1 MNERKSYAVVELA
14 ELVNVPRTT
23 LNDWL
28 ERFSQYIENEV
39 RGKRKVYFDS
49 SVKVLREIAEMRN
62 SGLAANEIEAELTK
76 RHPVQAEIT
85 APKSA
90 QESAPTP
97 ESGELIAPAAR
108 QQAEAIGRM
117 LGKELQNIAERLEQT
132 REVNRDFAKRSLRWY
147 ILAIGLVVAM
157 GATAVVFTLKTMELL
172 KVQDGRSSD
181 TAVMVGKLT
190 QQGSALSVEMKNRGN
205 ELQKQNQEL
214 QKMTTMLDK
223 NSADYQKNIESL
235 QQELAKQREDFKTM
249 LEKTAKTADSK
260 TQLELA
266 AMKDF
271 FAREKLDLLKKSEEL
286 AKEISERNQQVEN
299 LKAEQTKI
307 TAEHQEK
314 INNAEKRALDDKN
327 DAIKNLSESNKKVR
341 EEEFKKIT
349 AMSREI
355 GDKDKKLKELQQQ
368 QEAQQKQIAELKQK
382 LEAALTPAPAA
393 AK

>member
-85 APKSA
+85 APKNA

-307 TAEHQEK
+307 TAENQEK
-314 INNAEKRALDDKN
+314 ITNAEKRALEDKN

>member
-85 APKSA
+85 APKNA